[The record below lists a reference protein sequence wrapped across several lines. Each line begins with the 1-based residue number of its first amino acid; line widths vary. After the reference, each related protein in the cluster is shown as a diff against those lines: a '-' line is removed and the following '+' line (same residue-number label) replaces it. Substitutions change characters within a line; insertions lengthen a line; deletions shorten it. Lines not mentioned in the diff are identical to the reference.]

1 MSAQCSETVEPM
13 TPEDHSVTPAAAESP
28 STPAAPVQPS
38 GPAVAAPKGRPKRMV
53 DLDPSGQVTQKEPD
67 RAMRQFLSYAFYKLD
82 PAFRRLPQAER
93 EEIKAEFQAAVEG
106 WVNDAEPRQG
116 LILRSYSLVGIRDD
130 VDFMLWRIAFD
141 VNDFQAAQARLNR
154 TRLMGYLHQPATYL
168 AMQKRS
174 QYVNRVQGSGHGL
187 EILPGQGK
195 YLFIYPFI
203 KTRAWYDL
211 TPHAR
216 QGMMDEHIYASEP
229 FKGVRINTSYSYGI
243 DDQEFVVSFDSDY
256 PQEFV
261 DLVHRLRYTEASNY
275 TLQDTPMYTCVKKDL
290 AAVLN
295 DLA

>member
-1 MSAQCSETVEPM
+1 MSEG
-13 TPEDHSVTPAAAESP
+13 
-28 STPAAPVQPS
+28 STDRPIPDASTSAAPVQPS
-38 GPAVAAPKGRPKRMV
+38 GPSVAAPKAKRGRTV
-53 DLDPSGQVTQKEPD
+53 DLDPSGQVTGREPD
-67 RAMRQFLSYAFYKLD
+67 RAMRQFLSYSFYKLD
-82 PAFRRLPQAER
+82 PAFRRLPHAER
-93 EEIKAEFQAAVEG
+93 EEMKAEFLAAAEAWVEE
-106 WVNDAEPRQG
+106 AEAVKG
-116 LILRSYSLVGIRDD
+116 LIQRSYSLVGIRDD

-141 VNDFQAAQARLNR
+141 VNDFQDAQARLNR
-154 TRLMGYLHQPATYL
+154 TRLMGYLHQSATYL

-174 QYVNRVQGSGHGL
+174 QYVNRIQGSGHGL

-211 TPHAR
+211 TPYAR

-275 TLQDTPMYTCVKKDL
+275 TLQDTPMYTCVKKELPAVLADL
-290 AAVLN
+290 A
-295 DLA
+295 

>member
-1 MSAQCSETVEPM
+1 VSHEDPKTGTQPAPQQTEATPPGAGQSSAG
-13 TPEDHSVTPAAAESP
+13 
-28 STPAAPVQPS
+28 AAPA
-38 GPAVAAPKGRPKRMV
+38 GAPTAGGRPGRPKMMV
-53 DLDPSGQVTQKEPD
+53 DLDPSGQVTGREAD
-67 RAMRQFLSYAFYKLD
+67 RANRQFLNYAFYKLD

-93 EEIKAEFQAAVEG
+93 DELKAEFQAAVEG
-106 WVNDAEPRQG
+106 WTEDAPAEKG
-116 LILRSYSLVGIRDD
+116 LIQRTYSLVGLRGD

-141 VNDFQAAQARLNR
+141 VREFQEAQARLNR
-154 TRLMGYLHQPATYL
+154 TRLMGYLTQPYHYTS
-168 AMQKRS
+168 MQKRS
-174 QYVNRVQGSGHGL
+174 QYVNRIEGSGHGL

-211 TPHAR
+211 SPHSR
-216 QGMMDEHIYASEP
+216 QGMMDEHIHASGP

-261 DLVHRLRYTEASNY
+261 DLVGRLRYTEASLY
-275 TLQDTPMYTCVKKDL
+275 TLRDVPMFTCVKKDL
-290 AAVLN
+290 AELLD